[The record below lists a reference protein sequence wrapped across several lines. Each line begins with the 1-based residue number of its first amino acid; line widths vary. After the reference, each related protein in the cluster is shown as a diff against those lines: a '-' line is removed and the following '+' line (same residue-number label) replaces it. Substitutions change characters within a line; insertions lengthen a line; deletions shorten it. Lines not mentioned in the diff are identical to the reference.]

1 MLQIVLDGSAACS
14 LTLPPHTLCATPIPR
29 HVCVLHQNAAN
40 DAALSCSL
48 TITVDRDMPAPVYV
62 FYEMDG
68 LLQNHRR

>member
-14 LTLPPHTLCATPIPR
+14 LTLTPPHFVLPPSHAT
-29 HVCVLHQNAAN
+29 CVLHQNAAN